1 MTPFFVDTPKGAL
14 FVLYWPPMT
23 GNKHRA
29 IVHVPAFA
37 DEMNKSRHMVAL
49 QARAMAEQGY
59 AVFVLD
65 LFGTGDSYGEFGEA
79 TWEGWLDNIFEALT
93 WLRQQGFQSF
103 TLWGLRLGALL
114 AMHFASCREQ
124 LIDRLLLWQPVLN
137 GDTFLTQFLRL
148 RVASAMMNRQVS
160 MEKKIDL
167 KRQLLAG
174 QSIEVAGYLLN
185 SDLVTPLANLCANQL
200 NLQAVKEVAII
211 EILPA
216 EEMPISAASQQFLD
230 NLCAQGVQVTLDS
243 VIGDNFWASQ
253 EIVNLPNLIEL
264 GRRKVR
270 RWR

>member
-49 QARAMAEQGY
+49 QARSMAEQGY
-59 AVFVLD
+59 AVFVMD
-65 LFGTGDSYGEFGEA
+65 LFGTGDSYGEFGDA
-79 TWEGWLDNIFEALT
+79 TWDVWLDNILEVLN
-93 WLRQQGFQSF
+93 WLRQQGFQTF

-114 AMHFASCREQ
+114 AMHFASCRGE

-137 GDTFLTQFLRL
+137 GDTFLSQFLRL
-148 RVASAMMNRQVS
+148 RVASAIMNRPVP

-185 SDLVTPLANLCANQL
+185 SDLATSLAALCANQL
-200 NLQAVKEVAII
+200 NLQAVKDVAII
-211 EILPA
+211 EVLPA
-216 EEMPISAASQQFLD
+216 EEMPISAASQHFLD

-243 VIGDNFWASQ
+243 VIGDHFWASQ
-253 EIVNLPNLIEL
+253 DIVNLPNLIEL
-264 GRRKVR
+264 SRRKVR
-270 RWR
+270 QWR